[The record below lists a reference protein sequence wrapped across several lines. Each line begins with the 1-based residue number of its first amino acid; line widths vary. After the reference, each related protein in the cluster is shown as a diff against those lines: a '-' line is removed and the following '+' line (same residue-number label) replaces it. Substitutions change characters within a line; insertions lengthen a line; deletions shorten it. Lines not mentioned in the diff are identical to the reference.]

1 MKQRIYPIKSS
12 VMHYNVTYKGDLRTE
27 AKHLASGSQI
37 LTDAPIDNQG
47 QGRYFSPTDLA
58 AVSLANCMMTI
69 LGISAREHQIE
80 IESMEAEVTKTMA
93 SHPRRIGGIQVLLR
107 ICAPNLEERKKV
119 ILEKAARTCPVALS
133 LHPEINQDITF
144 EYA

>member
-12 VMHYNVTYKGDLRTE
+12 AMHYKVSYEGDLRTE
-27 AKHLASGSQI
+27 ATHLASGSQI

-58 AVSLANCMMTI
+58 SVSLASCMMTI
-69 LGISAREHQIE
+69 LGITVREHTISV
-80 IESMEAEVTKTMA
+80 ESMEATVTKTMA
-93 SHPRRIGGIQVLLR
+93 SNPRRISGIKIHLR
-107 ICAPNLEERKKV
+107 IHAVDLEERKKL

-133 LHPEINQDITF
+133 LHPEIHQDISF
-144 EYA
+144 EYV